1 MAQYSLFVL
10 KVQLNNKQANKER
23 QWTLMQVPQDSE
35 HDSSCLKLARCVRVA
50 PALSEVYTLTADLLV
65 ISPVRAPGL

>member
-1 MAQYSLFVL
+1 
-10 KVQLNNKQANKER
+10 
-23 QWTLMQVPQDSE
+23 MQVPQVSE